1 MEAKMETSK
10 QQIET
15 LKANSFSGRYGG
27 VGSDFKLYFD
37 TIEDLKRGIDA
48 VIEAK
53 AYLADKL
60 AEPDKIKELAAKLP
74 DDPEKWGVD

>member
-1 MEAKMETSK
+1 METSK

-27 VGSDFKLYFD
+27 VGTDFKLYFD
-37 TIEDLKRGIDA
+37 TLEQLREGINA

-53 AYLADKL
+53 KYLEQKL
-60 AEPDKIKELAAKLP
+60 STTEVITND
-74 DDPEKWGVD
+74 